1 MPDTQFLFHL
11 NTFDKSKKNLILLNL
26 RNKQKLKDYDIDLNQ
41 YFMVENLDNCYF
53 YKKYD

>member
-1 MPDTQFLFHL
+1 MCIIQGKPKFIEF
-11 NTFDKSKKNLILLNL
+11 NLPRVEIIG
-26 RNKQKLKDYDIDLNQ
+26 RYINKQKLKDYDIDLNQ